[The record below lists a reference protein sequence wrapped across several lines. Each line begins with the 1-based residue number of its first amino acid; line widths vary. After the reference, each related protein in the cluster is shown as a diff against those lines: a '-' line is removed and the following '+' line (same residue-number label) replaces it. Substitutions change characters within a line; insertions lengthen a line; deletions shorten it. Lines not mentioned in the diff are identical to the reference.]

1 MKPEIMMM
9 KKKDHLSIIK
19 NVYFLV
25 TIVLLTCIMIFSIS
39 SIKEIN
45 KKNINL
51 IMNDYHQASRENA
64 VHIIKE
70 IGIMQKWLRDK
81 QILHDNKNENVIHIG
96 SSAHDRLKNL
106 INNVTSNI
114 NTLQKIYIQFPEERT
129 NIMHDNL
136 INQAKVTFKNIEIL
150 IEEHHYNPANI
161 DDALRPLNMIAH
173 QLQRWH
179 DIKYKN
185 LRNNEAKN
193 DKDRHQLTLVLIIS
207 MITIGSV
214 LVGRLINQIRT
225 SLNQQESIR
234 QSLHES
240 EIQVR
245 LLLDSTGE
253 AIFGVDLEDCC
264 TFANISSTR
273 MLGYKNL
280 KDIVG
285 KSVQDIFHI
294 NHTSNKYTDND
305 NHLAEVYRH
314 GERLHSVD
322 FQLTNSKGVHFDIEC
337 WSYPILK
344 ADVCIGSVVTFIDI
358 SERKT
363 IESKLYRS
371 QDILR
376 IAQSIAH
383 IGSWSWNIETGKLD
397 WSNEI
402 FRIFGDNENSFEPTY
417 KKFLA
422 RIHPDDIDLVTTSI
436 NASIADPEKK
446 YDIEHR
452 IIRPDGEERTVHE
465 SGEIN
470 YDSEGK
476 PVRMIGTIHDITE
489 RKQHVNEIMNLN
501 NQLEQRV
508 AERTIELQMANDQ
521 LLRSLE
527 RLQQTQQQ
535 LVESEKM
542 ASLGGLVAGVAH
554 EINTPIGV
562 GVTSAS
568 HLSLEIK
575 RYFTL
580 YTEDQMTRGD
590 FEELLNTASESSSLI
605 LTNMQRAANLI
616 RSFKQVAVD
625 QTRGQERLF
634 HVKQYFEEISHSLY
648 PKLKKQ
654 NHSIV
659 INCPDKLEIYSH
671 PGAFSQLITNLVVN
685 SILHGFE
692 EKNNGEIIIDVEMHN
707 EELSICY
714 RDSGKGISSDHL
726 KKIYD
731 PFFTTKRNHGG
742 SGLGMHIVYNLVT
755 QKLGGK
761 ITCTSTPDHG
771 VCFEIKMPHV
781 NTSDRLCA

>member
-1 MKPEIMMM
+1 MQ
-9 KKKDHLSIIK
+9 KKDHLSIIK

-25 TIVLLTCIMIFSIS
+25 AIVLLTCIMIFSIS
-39 SIKEIN
+39 SIQERN
-45 KKNINL
+45 KKNIHL
-51 IMNDYHQASRENA
+51 LLNDYHHSSRDNA
-64 VHIIKE
+64 AHINKE
-70 IGIMQKWLRDK
+70 ISIMQKWLRDK
-81 QILHDNKNENVIHIG
+81 QILRDNKNEDAIHIG
-96 SSAHDRLKNL
+96 SNTHDKLKNF

-114 NTLQKIYIQFPEERT
+114 NTLQEIDTKFPEKRT
-129 NIMHDNL
+129 NIMHENL
-136 INQAKVTFKNIEIL
+136 IHQAKVTFKNIEIL
-150 IEEHHYNPANI
+150 IEKHHYNPANI
-161 DDALRPLNMIAH
+161 DAALSPLNMIAR

-179 DIKYKN
+179 DIKYKK
-185 LRNNEAKN
+185 LRNNEAQN
-193 DKDRHQLTLVLIIS
+193 DKNRHQLTLALIIS

-214 LVGRLINQIRT
+214 LVGRLIKRIRT

-234 QSLHES
+234 RSLHES

-253 AIFGVDLEDCC
+253 AIFGVDLEGYC
-264 TFANISSTR
+264 TFANIASTR
-273 MLGYKNL
+273 MLGYEDL

-285 KSVQDIFHI
+285 KPVQNIFHI
-294 NHTSNKYTDND
+294 NHTSNKHPNND
-305 NHLAEVYRH
+305 NYLAEVYRH
-314 GERLHSVD
+314 GERLHTMD
-322 FQLTNSKGVHFDIEC
+322 FQLTNSKGVRFDIEC

-344 ADVCIGSVVTFIDI
+344 EGVCIGSVVTFIDI
-358 SERKT
+358 SERKN

-371 QDILR
+371 QDTLR

-383 IGSWSWNIETGKLD
+383 IGSWNWDIEAGKLD
-397 WSNEI
+397 WSDEI
-402 FRIFGDNENSFEPTY
+402 FRIFGDNVNEFEPTY
-417 KKFLA
+417 QRFLA
-422 RIHPDDIDLVTTSI
+422 RVHPDDIERVSAAI
-436 NASIADPEKK
+436 SASVADPENK

-452 IIRPDGEERTVHE
+452 VIRPDGEERTVHE

-470 YDSEGK
+470 YNSEGK
-476 PVRMIGTIHDITE
+476 PIRMIGTVHDITE
-489 RKQHVNEIMNLN
+489 RKQHMNEIMNLN

-508 AERTIELQMANDQ
+508 AERTIELQMANDE

-568 HLSLEIK
+568 HLSLEIN

-580 YTEDQMTRGD
+580 YTEDKMTRGD
-590 FEELLNTASESSSLI
+590 FEELLNIALESSSLI
-605 LTNMQRAANLI
+605 LMNMQRAADLI

-654 NHSIV
+654 NHSIM

-671 PGAFSQLITNLVVN
+671 PGTFSQLITNLVVN
-685 SILHGFE
+685 SVLHGFE
-692 EKNNGEIIIDVEMHN
+692 EKNNGEITIDVEMHN
-707 EELSICY
+707 DELSICY

-755 QKLGGK
+755 QKLDGK
-761 ITCTSTPDHG
+761 ITCTSTPNHG
-771 VCFEIKMPHV
+771 VCFEIKIPHV